1 MLPLQANE
9 MEKLVIYAL
18 YKTLSMMINKG
29 AKKEERDTAGLQTW
43 ILLSFTH
50 QLF

>member
-29 AKKEERDTAGLQTW
+29 AKKEERV
-43 ILLSFTH
+43 LLACKPGFC
-50 QLF
+50 